1 MFTGILLKTLSTLA
15 FTAMALGVRAAA
27 QEKLPV
33 AEIVLF
39 RSAIA
44 LLVLFAW
51 LAARRALSG
60 ALATKEPLGHLGR
73 GLTGVVGMFAN
84 FTALALLPLADA
96 TAYFYA
102 YPIFVTLIAGFF
114 LRESVH
120 VSRWLA
126 VLIGF
131 AGVLVMLSE
140 HLGVSGGLDDGAR
153 RGAGVALFGA
163 LCAALSIV
171 QTRRLARNESTGA
184 IVFYFT
190 CLCTLFG
197 GLVLALAS
205 FVPALS
211 AQAFVAPEGR
221 GWAGLI
227 AAGAAGGVAQIL
239 ATSSYRYADASL
251 LAAFDYLAMVWALLA
266 SLAVEGQAPSLPV
279 LIGAG
284 AISGAGLLALGE
296 RRFQKPQKFVI
307 PNKIV

>member
-27 QEKLPV
+27 QTVPV
-33 AEIVLF
+33 AEIVFF
-39 RSAIA
+39 RSLIA
-44 LLVLFAW
+44 LGVLFIW
-51 LAARRALSG
+51 LAVSGALSG
-60 ALATKEPLGHLGR
+60 ALATKRPLGHLGR
-73 GLTGVVGMFAN
+73 GLSGVAGMFAN

-102 YPIFVTLIAGFF
+102 YPIFVTVIAGLF
-114 LRESVH
+114 LRENVH

-131 AGVLVMLSE
+131 GGVLAMLSE
-140 HLGVSGGLDDGAR
+140 HLGFAGGFDEKARLGAE
-153 RGAGVALFGA
+153 VALFGA

-171 QTRRLARNESTGA
+171 QTRRLAQMETTGA

-190 CLCTLFG
+190 CLCVLFG
-197 GLVLALAS
+197 GLVLALAN
-205 FVPALS
+205 FVPVLR
-211 AQAFVAPEGR
+211 AQTFVAPEGR
-221 GWAGLI
+221 AWIGLI
-227 AAGAAGGVAQIL
+227 AAGAMGGVAQIL

-266 SLAVEGQAPSLPV
+266 SFAVDGVFPSTPV
-279 LIGAG
+279 LIGVG
-284 AISGAGLLALGE
+284 AITGAGLLAVSE

-307 PNKIV
+307 PNETV